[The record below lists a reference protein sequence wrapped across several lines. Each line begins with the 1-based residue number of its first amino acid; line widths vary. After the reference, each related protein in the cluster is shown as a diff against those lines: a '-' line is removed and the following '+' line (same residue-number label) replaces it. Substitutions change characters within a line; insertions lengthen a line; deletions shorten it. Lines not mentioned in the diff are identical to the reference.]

1 MFTVKH
7 KLSLQITGNIFAERT
22 SNQYNLRNRPVFI
35 TPHVHS
41 VFKGT
46 GSFERYGY
54 CSRGT

>member
-46 GSFERYGY
+46 GSIERYGILF
-54 CSRGT
+54 